1 MLNIKIAISSDNH
14 LDVNRINIQEALTF
28 QASWL
33 RQNKIDYYLYAGDL
47 FNDFA
52 KTNHYFNQLQQLIPN
67 TKIYYVAGNHDLL
80 NNISF
85 VEAETLH
92 SPLYL
97 HNRFIDIPNSNW
109 RIIGN
114 SGWYDYSFSSY
125 HDRTKEVQ
133 SWKNVFWLDSSIE
146 QPISDQER
154 VQRVLKQVKHQL
166 LLAKQVQKRVILI
179 THFAPRH
186 ELLAP
191 KPQVV
196 NTPRKEKIYQMVNA
210 MMGSDRL
217 GKMIEDSGIVRFVFY
232 GHLHGIHPPLT
243 RHNVTYLNQAVG
255 VRNKRINEWQEN
267 NFFKQWTATIRIIEL
282 S

>member
-1 MLNIKIAISSDNH
+1 MKIAISSDNH
-14 LDVNRINIQEALTF
+14 LDVNRINSQEAIHF
-28 QASWL
+28 QANWL
-33 RQNKIDYYLYAGDL
+33 SQNKIDYYLFAGDL
-47 FNDFA
+47 FNDFS
-52 KTNHYFNQLQQLIPN
+52 KTNHYFDQLQQLIPN
-67 TKIYYVAGNHDLL
+67 IRVYYVAGNHDLL

-85 VEAETLH
+85 IEAEALH

-114 SGWYDYSFSSY
+114 NGWYDYSFSNY
-125 HDRTKEVQ
+125 HDRIKEVQ
-133 SWKNVFWLDSSIE
+133 RWKNVFWLDSSIE

-154 VQRVLKQVKHQL
+154 MQRVLNQVKHQL
-166 LLAKQVQKRVILI
+166 FLAKQDHKRVIFI
-179 THFAPRH
+179 THFAPQH
-186 ELLAP
+186 ELLSP

-217 GKMIEDSGIVRFVFY
+217 GKVIEDSGIVKSTFY
-232 GHLHGIHPPLT
+232 GHLHGVHPPLT
-243 RHNVTYLNQAVG
+243 RHNVTYFNQAVG
-255 VRNKRINEWQEN
+255 VNNKRINEWQTD
-267 NFFKQWTATIRIIEL
+267 NFFEQWTSTIRIINL